1 MARKDMDEIPQW
13 AAVAAQVVA
22 GVAVVVIAV
31 LKTIPPVRKAL
42 QASRMK
48 RDRQTVLQNAR
59 VLRLLNIL
67 MREWL
72 KSTGCQRI
80 LLLHARNNGRPW
92 PIDKP
97 VKVSCLDQVI
107 VDHEHQTWSR
117 WQDWHV
123 DPPYRNFLHDL
134 IASEANDTGVLLIR
148 EALSEN
154 CVLRDAYR
162 AQGTVAS
169 VVFAIRWLP
178 DNQLIYVSLNFGSVD
193 LAQPRPK
200 DPEQLAAFE
209 AKEDHYVEEAKRF
222 FRQKDRIRTKASN
235 ARQVWRQAT

>member
-1 MARKDMDEIPQW
+1 MDDIPQW
-13 AAVAAQVVA
+13 AVVAAQIIA
-22 GVAVVVIAV
+22 GVSVVVIAV
-31 LKTIPPVRKAL
+31 LKTIPPVRRAL
-42 QASRMK
+42 QSARMR
-48 RDRQTVLQNAR
+48 RDRQTVLDNAR
-59 VLRLLNIL
+59 VLRLLNLL

-72 KSTGCQRI
+72 KSTGCQRV
-80 LLLHARNNGRPW
+80 LLLHARNNGKPW

-107 VDHEHQTWSR
+107 VDHEMQTWER
-117 WQDWHV
+117 WQDWQV

-134 IASEANDTGVLLIR
+134 IASETNDMGVLLIR
-148 EALSEN
+148 DALSEN

-193 LAQPRPK
+193 LSKPRPT
-200 DPEQLAAFE
+200 DPEQLAMFE
-209 AKEDHYVEEAKRF
+209 AKEAHYVEQAKTL
-222 FRQKDRIRTKASN
+222 FRQKDRIRRKASE
-235 ARQVWRQAT
+235 ARQVWRQAI

>member
-1 MARKDMDEIPQW
+1 VAREDMEDIPQW
-13 AAVAAQVVA
+13 AILAGQVVA
-22 GVAVVVIAV
+22 GLAAVALAV
-31 LKTIPPVRKAL
+31 LKAVPPIRKAI
-42 QASRMK
+42 QAARMK

-59 VLRLLNIL
+59 VFRMLNAL

-72 KSTGCQRI
+72 KSTGCQRV

-107 VDHEHQTWSR
+107 VDHEYQTWSR
-117 WQDWHV
+117 WQDWSV
-123 DPPYRNFLHDL
+123 DPPYRNLLHDVV
-134 IASEANDTGVLLIR
+134 AAEANDTGVLLVR
-148 EALSEN
+148 DALPEN
-154 CVLRDAYR
+154 STLRDAYR

-193 LAQPRPK
+193 LSKPRPE
-200 DPEQLAAFE
+200 DPDELDEFE
-209 AKEDHYVEEAKRF
+209 AQEAHYVEEAKSF
-222 FRQKDRIRTKASN
+222 FRQKDRIRVKAAN
-235 ARQVWRQAT
+235 ARQVWRLAT